1 MNKQN
6 AKERVSSL
14 ALMFTVGCFL
24 QCSVLLMGNISA
36 IAKQD
41 SWIVIAAAIILYL
54 PIFWLYIKLAELF
67 PGKSLIEINEKVFG
81 RFLGGAV
88 SILYIVHF
96 LFLSTFN
103 TRILDNF
110 ISGSLMPETPAAAIL
125 FLFLAVCAY
134 AVRRGLETMT
144 RYSAVFTVIVL
155 FVMIMNM
162 VLMGKDMKLENFMP
176 VLSLRPIKYV
186 QAVHSQISL
195 SFSQLVVFFM
205 LFPDL
210 KKPKELKKSFFWGF
224 LIGAG
229 TILIVE
235 ARNIAVLGS
244 FISLVTAPAF
254 EAFRLINIANVFTRM
269 ELFYAFVLIML
280 LFFKVSILYFAF
292 LRAVQQFLKIKSYKF
307 LVFPAGAII
316 LCLTLISFDSS
327 IDTNSWEGTAGPFL
341 SLFLEII
348 LPALTLAIAL
358 LRGFRKEK
366 EATV

>member
-1 MNKQN
+1 MNKEN
-6 AKERVSSL
+6 AKERISSM
-14 ALMFTVGCFL
+14 ALMFAVGCFL
-24 QCSVLLMGNISA
+24 QCSVLMMGNMSA

-41 SWIVIAAAIILYL
+41 SWLVILAAILLFL
-54 PIFWLYIKLAELF
+54 PLFWIYIKLSDLF

-81 RFLGGAV
+81 KVLGGVV
-88 SILYIVHF
+88 SVLYIIHF

-110 ISGSLMPETPAAAIL
+110 ISGALMPETPAAAIL

-134 AVRRGLETMT
+134 AIRKGLETMT
-144 RYSAVFTVIVL
+144 RYSAVFVVIVL
-155 FVMIMNM
+155 LVMVANLI
-162 VLMGKDMKLENFMP
+162 LMGKDMKLENFMP
-176 VLSLRPIKYV
+176 VFSLRPIKYV
-186 QAVHSQISL
+186 QGIHSQITL

-205 LFPDL
+205 VFPDL
-210 KKPKELKKSFFWGF
+210 KKPKELKKSFFFGF
-224 LIGAG
+224 LIGSL

-292 LRAVQQFLKIKSYKF
+292 LRAVQQLLKIKSYKS
-307 LVFPAGAII
+307 LVLPAGAII
-316 LCLTLISFDSS
+316 LCLTLVSFDSS
-327 IDTNSWEGTAGPFL
+327 IDTNSWEGTAGPFY
-341 SLFLEII
+341 SLFLEVV
-348 LPALTLAIAL
+348 LPMLTLVVAL
-358 LRGFRKEK
+358 LRGFKKEK
-366 EATV
+366 EAAV